1 MTEGSETGLR
11 FVDITTSSVLNGNTS
26 QDYAIKNPMIYI
38 YATTSP
44 NDWYT
49 GSETYQN
56 EALWGDNVE
65 KSAYDPC
72 PADWRVPTD
81 AFLTF
86 GDISVETTTVS
97 GTGREVANGRT
108 YQSMAWFPMA
118 GRRNNDSGTL
128 RYVGGSS
135 CSWSASISDTYSKS
149 LYYDTSNVGSDYLY
163 SRAYGQMI
171 RCVQE

>member
-1 MTEGSETGLR
+1 MTEESTLGLR
-11 FVDITTSSVLNGNTS
+11 FIKITTSGILSENTS
-26 QDYAIKNPMIYI
+26 QVYAIKNPLVFICGVSSLY
-38 YATTSP
+38 
-44 NDWYT
+44 DWYT
-49 GSETYQN
+49 ESFQN
-56 EALWGDNVE
+56 NALWGDNVE

-81 AFLTF
+81 ASLTF
-86 GDISVETTTVS
+86 GDITVETTTVS